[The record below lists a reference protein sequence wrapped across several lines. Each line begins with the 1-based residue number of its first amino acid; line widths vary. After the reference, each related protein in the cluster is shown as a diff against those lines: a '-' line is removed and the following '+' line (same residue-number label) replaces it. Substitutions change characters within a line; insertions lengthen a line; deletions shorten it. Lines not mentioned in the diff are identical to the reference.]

1 MPDAVWTEG
10 DTTYTL
16 VGLRAVGR
24 TVATRATVVADQM
37 EARAAGAASALT
49 DLRGPVAP
57 VLHDLAVRTI
67 ADQAVLVGM
76 LRRAAA
82 VCATFPEAPAAT
94 SGPAV
99 PLVAPIDGRPGS
111 GGDVD
116 ALRAYADS
124 APAWDDAVR
133 QATIAVDLTEVTITK
148 VVRTSRPAPVP
159 VPAPPPGTPEPPP
172 VVTVSPP
179 EPVDPRTLITLP
191 EPSDEAAAVTARSE
205 SGSRLAAAA
214 ARAFGEADSGTFA
227 SWWARLQLDAALADA
242 RTDHG
247 VSQEDVARE
256 LQELWLER
264 AEARGGVDFAT
275 WDPTADTDEIRDT
288 IIAVY
293 EYYGELYLEDPNLLW
308 AGMAN
313 LVGPSLAAGFLDVGD
328 VEDIVRQ
335 IGDALDRLPGPV
347 RDALPPEIQ
356 QLLELEDLTEEDL
369 RFFETTV
376 LTMEKDVYRD
386 QAVMH
391 EAYLTGGLPAV
402 RELLDAG
409 IIDDATYQGW
419 VDIADGAATGDR
431 SLLEQGNEQLLRREQ
446 FDILADSYDA
456 MHDRPLG
463 PAFTYAMTLV
473 GQPSIPGASTYAEF
487 DPLTFSFS
495 TPGPEELGVHVDVDI
510 PVIDVGF
517 GFGIGG
523 DNPTQVDVT
532 VTTPLPGGNL
542 ADRDARWDFIAGD
555 TLPTYLELARTDPD
569 GLRALIESSMDDRVD
584 DERILERLDD
594 VLLGLLDWDVDVD
607 Q

>member
-1 MPDAVWTEG
+1 MPDAVWTVG

-16 VGLRAVGR
+16 EGLRAVGR
-24 TVATRATVVADQM
+24 TVSARATVVADQM
-37 EARAAGAASALT
+37 GARAEGAASALT

-57 VLHDLAVRTI
+57 ALRDLAVRTI
-67 ADQAVLVGM
+67 ADQAVLVGL

-82 VCATFPEAPAAT
+82 VCAAYPDAAAATEAPT
-94 SGPAV
+94 VPA
-99 PLVAPIDGRPGS
+99 VAPIDGRPGS
-111 GGDVD
+111 GGDID
-116 ALRAYADS
+116 ALNAYAAS
-124 APAWDDAVR
+124 APGWDDAVR
-133 QATIAVDLTEVTITK
+133 RAAIAVDLSEVTITK
-148 VVRTSRPAPVP
+148 VVRTERPAPVP
-159 VPAPPPGTPEPPP
+159 VPAPPPGTPPPP
-172 VVTVSPP
+172 PLVTVSIP
-179 EPVDPRTLITLP
+179 EQVDPRTMILLP
-191 EPSDEAAAVTARSE
+191 EPSDEAAVVTARSE
-205 SGSRLAAAA
+205 SSARLATAA
-214 ARAFGEADSGTFA
+214 ARAFASAEAGGFSAWMDQM
-227 SWWARLQLDAALADA
+227 LLDAALADA
-242 RTDHG
+242 RTDG
-247 VSQEDVARE
+247 GASQEDIARE
-256 LQELWLER
+256 LQDLWLER
-264 AEARGGVDFAT
+264 AEARGGPDFAS
-275 WDPTADTDEIRDT
+275 WDPTADTDDIRDT
-288 IIAVY
+288 IIQVY
-293 EYYGELYLEDPNLLW
+293 EYYGLLYLEDPDLLW

-328 VEDIVRQ
+328 VEDIVR
-335 IGDALDRLPGPV
+335 GLGEALDRLPGPV

-419 VDIADGAATGDR
+419 VDISTASASGDR
-431 SLLEQGNEQLLRREQ
+431 TLLEQGNEQLLRREQ

-473 GQPSIPGASTYAEF
+473 GQPSIPGASTYAEY
-487 DPLTFSFS
+487 DPLTFSAS
-495 TPGPEELGVHVDVDI
+495 TPGPEDIGIDVDVRVPFTDI
-510 PVIDVGF
+510 GF
-517 GFGIGG
+517 GFGVSG

-542 ADRDARWDFIAGD
+542 ADRNERWDYITGD
-555 TLPTYLELARTDPD
+555 TLPTYLDLARTDPD
-569 GLRALIESSMDDRVD
+569 GLRELIESSMTDRVE
-584 DERILERLDD
+584 DERILNRLDE
-594 VLLGLLDWDVDVD
+594 VAGRLLDWDIDVD